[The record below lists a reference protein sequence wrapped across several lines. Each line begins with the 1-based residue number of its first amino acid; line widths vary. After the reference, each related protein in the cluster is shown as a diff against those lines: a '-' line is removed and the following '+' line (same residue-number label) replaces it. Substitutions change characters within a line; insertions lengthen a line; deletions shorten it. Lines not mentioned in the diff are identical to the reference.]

1 MAEAFEAFTE
11 CVKTTFNFY
20 FILIFFSWYSMG
32 VMYKKK
38 KDILENEMPSS
49 LSVSFPKMPCGFLGF
64 LHSAT
69 YPVNTLEKSKE
80 IFTSSGNYLVH
91 HSRQ

>member
-1 MAEAFEAFTE
+1 
-11 CVKTTFNFY
+11 
-20 FILIFFSWYSMG
+20 MG
-32 VMYKKK
+32 VTCKKK
-38 KDILENEMPSS
+38 QDILENEMPSS
-49 LSVSFPKMPCGFLGF
+49 LSVSFPKMPCEF

-69 YPVNTLEKSKE
+69 YPVHTLDKSKE